1 MLFSEGNTSGRYQA
15 GYDTLA
21 QKEWFKL
28 QTSGHQKT
36 KHKYL
41 NYIMQSIPNVIHSH
55 WPHPM
60 RRAYVRTCR
69 KHGVCHPRSYFNQLL
84 VLIASST
91 NVLLP
96 DSLFFSPPALTA
108 HFPLQNVSGGVRRR
122 NVLGTVLQV
131 LGLCMCN
138 YNNGFWVRNGH
149 PNQLQSQ
156 NAHNN
161 TVPKC
166 VLGIITHL
174 FLEKD

>member
-41 NYIMQSIPNVIHSH
+41 NYIMQSIPNAINSH

-69 KHGVCHPRSYFNQLL
+69 KHGVCNPRSYFNQLL

-96 DSLFFSPPALTA
+96 DSLFFSPPPPSLPIFRSKMCLVVCEEGTFWVLFCRFWACVCAL
-108 HFPLQNVSGGVRRR
+108 QQW
-122 NVLGTVLQV
+122 VLG
-131 LGLCMCN
+131 
-138 YNNGFWVRNGH
+138 
-149 PNQLQSQ
+149 S
-156 NAHNN
+156 
-161 TVPKC
+161 
-166 VLGIITHL
+166 
-174 FLEKD
+174 